1 MAAIRRPDPAP
12 LGLLRDRSTSVNP
25 ANLPPMDTTCL
36 SIGGEL
42 QPTLCEA
49 ISGASTSPSSTP
61 RVDLW
66 RSSSTSTP
74 TPKWRRLR

>member
-25 ANLPPMDTTCL
+25 ANLPPMDTTCRP
-36 SIGGEL
+36 IGGEL
-42 QPTLCEA
+42 QATLCEA
-49 ISGASTSPSSTP
+49 ISGASPSPSSTP
-61 RVDLW
+61 GVGLW